1 VSRVEVRVAA
11 LLHTYTGGASVVTAT
26 GATLGEVLDDLDRR
40 FPGLRF
46 RVVDE
51 QDRLRPHVRF
61 FLNGADARDVA
72 APVRDGDEIYI
83 VGALS
88 GGAGAARG

>member
-1 VSRVEVRVAA
+1 MSRVQVELAA
-11 LLHTYTGGASVVTAT
+11 LLRSYTGGADVVEANGT
-26 GATLGEVLDDLDRR
+26 TLGEVLDDLDRR
-40 FPGLRF
+40 FRGIRF

-61 FLNGADARDVA
+61 FVNGTDTREIAT
-72 APVRDGDEIYI
+72 PLCEGDRIYI

-88 GGAGAARG
+88 GG

>member
-1 VSRVEVRVAA
+1 MSGVRVELAA
-11 LLHTYTGGASVVTAT
+11 LLRSYTGGASVVEAE
-26 GATLGEVLDDLDRR
+26 GATLREALDDLDQR
-40 FPGLRF
+40 FRGIRF

-61 FLNGADARDVA
+61 FVNGIDTREIA
-72 APVRDGDEIYI
+72 ATLGEGDRIYI

-88 GGAGAARG
+88 GG

>member
-1 VSRVEVRVAA
+1 MSRVRVELAA
-11 LLHTYTGGASVVTAT
+11 LLRSYTAGASVVEAD

-40 FPGLRF
+40 FRGIRF

-61 FLNGADARDVA
+61 FVNGADRRDIA
-72 APVRDGDEIYI
+72 TPLREGDRIYI

-88 GGAGAARG
+88 GG

>member
-1 VSRVEVRVAA
+1 MSRVQVELAA
-11 LLHTYTGGASVVTAT
+11 LLRSYTGGASVVAANGT
-26 GATLGEVLDDLDRR
+26 TLGEVLDDLDRR
-40 FPGLRF
+40 FRGIRF

-61 FLNGADARDVA
+61 FINGCDTREIA
-72 APVRDGDEIYI
+72 AALGEGDRIYI

-88 GGAGAARG
+88 GG